1 MRQLI
6 VSGAFDVI
14 RFVSSHQF
22 REIIYEECF
31 LLGHDVIQPDASNK
45 RCASF
50 SRQKHSED
58 VGRTYFQNAGIIYK
72 VTR

>member
-6 VSGAFDVI
+6 VSGALDVI

-58 VGRTYFQNAGIIYK
+58 VGEDVLPKRWHHLK